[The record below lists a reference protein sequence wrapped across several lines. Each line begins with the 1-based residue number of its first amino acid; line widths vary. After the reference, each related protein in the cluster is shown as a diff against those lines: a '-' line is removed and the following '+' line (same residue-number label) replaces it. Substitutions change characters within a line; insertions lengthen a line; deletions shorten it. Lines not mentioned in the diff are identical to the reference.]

1 MPLLNVFT
9 SAEPLPADRADALLT
24 ALSAR
29 LAEHLHKPEAYVMT
43 CIVPRTRMTFGGT
56 TAPACYVE
64 VKNVGTLAPALTAK
78 LSAELCSR
86 LSTELGV
93 PSDRIYV
100 EFSEARG
107 HLWGH
112 DGSTFG

>member
-9 SAEPLPADRADALLT
+9 SAEPLPAERAGALLK
-24 ALSAR
+24 ALSAS
-29 LAEHLHKPEAYVMT
+29 LAEHFHKPEAYVMT
-43 CIVPRTRMTFGGT
+43 CIVPRTCMTFGGT
-56 TAPACYVE
+56 TEPACYAE
-64 VKNVGTLAPALTAK
+64 VKNVGSMTPALTAK
-78 LSAELCSR
+78 LSALICSQ
-86 LSTELGV
+86 LGEAFGV

-112 DGSTFG
+112 DGETFG